1 LELVALRDLVILL
14 TGVVAGGLMNL
25 LVQLGIEQRR
35 RRRELKLAAR
45 VIYSELSEYGN
56 LEINDGPLDASHLH
70 EAWREHR
77 SALVDLGADE
87 WSAIETAVENAIYPA
102 TYPQAPS
109 SAPNDALEKAM
120 WLLEPHAG
128 LPKALRGFE

>member
-1 LELVALRDLVILL
+1 MRDLAILL
-14 TGVVAGGLMNL
+14 VGIVTGGLMNL
-25 LVQLGIEQRR
+25 LVQLAVERRR

-70 EAWREHR
+70 QAWREHR
-77 SALVDLGADE
+77 SALVDLGAKE
-87 WSAIETAVENAIYPA
+87 WSAIEAAVENAAYPE

-109 SAPNDALEKAM
+109 SAPNDSLEHAM
-120 WLLEPHAG
+120 WLLEPHAD
-128 LPKALRGFE
+128 LPKELRGFE